1 MTVRRNL
8 SRLPA
13 ALVFSL
19 MAMTGCEQPADDPLE
34 PIKAAQGRWVVV
46 NYWAEWCKPCIK
58 EVPEL
63 NALNA
68 RDDVTVL
75 GVNFD
80 DARGTVL
87 AAQLDQ
93 LGIDFATL
101 PEDPA
106 EALGTERPV
115 VLPTT
120 LVFHPDGR
128 LIQTLVGPQTL
139 ESLLSATV
147 HQSEG

>member
-1 MTVRRNL
+1 MTTQDNLRRPL
-8 SRLPA
+8 A
-13 ALVFSL
+13 AICFFL
-19 MAMTGCEQPADDPLE
+19 MAMAGCEQAANGPLAKIE
-34 PIKAAQGRWVVV
+34 AAHGRWVVV

-63 NALNA
+63 NELNA
-68 RDDVTVL
+68 LDEVTVL

-80 DARGTVL
+80 GVTGDEL
-87 AAQLDQ
+87 AEQLKK

-106 EALGTERPV
+106 EALGTERAV

-120 LVFHPDGR
+120 LVFNPDGQ

-139 ESLLSATV
+139 ESLLAATLQRSA
-147 HQSEG
+147 E

>member
-1 MTVRRNL
+1 MTIPRNF
-8 SRLPA
+8 SRPLA
-13 ALVFSL
+13 TLAFFL
-19 MAMTGCEQPADDPLE
+19 MGMTGCDPAADDPLGQ
-34 PIKAAQGRWVVV
+34 IKAAQGSWVVV

-63 NALNA
+63 NELNA

-80 DARGTVL
+80 GATGDAL
-87 AAQLDQ
+87 AAQLEK
-93 LGIDFATL
+93 LGIGFATL

-106 EALGTERPV
+106 DALGTERPV

-120 LVFHPDGR
+120 LVFHPEGQ
-128 LIQTLVGPQTL
+128 LTQTLVGPQTL
-139 ESLLSATV
+139 ESLLAATV
-147 HQSEG
+147 HQSAG

>member
-1 MTVRRNL
+1 MTRRRN
-8 SRLPA
+8 SRGPLA
-13 ALVFSL
+13 ALAVLL
-19 MAMTGCEQPADDPLE
+19 MAMTGCDQPADGPLG
-34 PIKAAQGRWVVV
+34 PIEAAQGSWVVV

-63 NALNA
+63 NELNA

-80 DARGTVL
+80 GASGEVL
-87 AAQLDQ
+87 AAQLEK

-101 PEDPA
+101 PQDPA

-120 LVFHPDGR
+120 LVFHPDGQ

-139 ESLLSATV
+139 ESLLAATV
-147 HQSEG
+147 HQSGA

>member
-1 MTVRRNL
+1 MTLRSNVRRPL
-8 SRLPA
+8 A
-13 ALVFSL
+13 ALWFLL
-19 MAMTGCEQPADDPLE
+19 MTMAGCDPSADGPLA
-34 PIKAAQGRWVVV
+34 PIRAAQGDWVVV

-63 NALNA
+63 NELNS

-80 DARGTVL
+80 GATGDAL
-87 AAQLDQ
+87 AQQLKK

-106 EALGTERPV
+106 QALGTERPV

-120 LVFHPDGR
+120 LVFHPDGQ

-139 ESLLSATV
+139 DSLLEATV
-147 HQSEG
+147 QRSAK

>member
-1 MTVRRNL
+1 MTNQGNLRRPL
-8 SRLPA
+8 A
-13 ALVFSL
+13 AMCFFLL
-19 MAMTGCEQPADDPLE
+19 ALAGCGQPANGPLAQIE
-34 PIKAAQGRWVVV
+34 AAQGRWVVV

-63 NALNA
+63 NELNA

-80 DARGTVL
+80 GATGDAL
-87 AAQLDQ
+87 EDQLKK

-101 PEDPA
+101 PQDPA

-120 LVFHPDGR
+120 LVFNPDGQ

-139 ESLLSATV
+139 ESLLAATV
-147 HQSEG
+147 HRSAG